1 MQTLG
6 NMPEVGIYPQNRR
19 HIERCTYKNAW
30 IWIYKVESW
39 RWIGRVIEFPCLD
52 NGSIPPTMAGN
63 SISSACSTPLDGI
76 NSTLK
81 SWFAPR
87 LVVIIPSFRCVDIF
101 RTRSSKVAEQRAKH
115 GQGRANDPDI
125 LEALLFFLFFHSRFD
140 RRRKPWS
147 GNSPSQGSRRKKGRS
162 LVLRSLSAFFILL
175 HTLIFSLYYMY
186 IFFSTPLFL
195 RYFFDRDVR
204 TGLNSRGEFNRESS
218 VIDEGRLH
226 GTRSNN
232 EFAARRMPA
241 ANRRSSEC
249 QGQNWEVS
257 SIYLPGWMMLE
268 QPRHWMAL
276 EYFYKICL
284 NLEKPSSIVFKW
296 GI

>member
-19 HIERCTYKNAW
+19 NIERCTYKNAW
-30 IWIYKVESW
+30 VWIYKVESW

-101 RTRSSKVAEQRAKH
+101 RTRSSKERSMGKE
-115 GQGRANDPDI
+115 GRTTPISSRLFYSSCFFTAALTDAGNHDLEIPLRKDHEERKEDPS
-125 LEALLFFLFFHSRFD
+125 FSVHC
-140 RRRKPWS
+140 P
-147 GNSPSQGSRRKKGRS
+147 PSSS
-162 LVLRSLSAFFILL
+162 SS
-175 HTLIFSLYYMY
+175 TPFSLYYMY

-195 RYFFDRDVR
+195 RYFFRPWC
-204 TGLNSRGEFNRESS
+204 
-218 VIDEGRLH
+218 
-226 GTRSNN
+226 SNWVKLQ
-232 EFAARRMPA
+232 RR
-241 ANRRSSEC
+241 
-249 QGQNWEVS
+249 
-257 SIYLPGWMMLE
+257 I
-268 QPRHWMAL
+268 
-276 EYFYKICL
+276 
-284 NLEKPSSIVFKW
+284 
-296 GI
+296 